1 MSQFCHIVLLK
12 FKPDTS
18 DVQIQEIFHM
28 LESLKKDD
36 KIPGLMSYSGGKYSS
51 PEGLNKDYTHA
62 FTMIF
67 NDEASRNDYFPHH
80 EHVKVKDVIIS
91 LVDDVI
97 AFDYAV

>member
-1 MSQFCHIVLLK
+1 MK
-12 FKPDTS
+12 FKPDAS
-18 DVQIQEIFHM
+18 DVQIQTVFDM

-36 KIPGLMSYSGGKYSS
+36 KIPGLLSYSGGKYSS

-67 NDEASRNDYFPHH
+67 HDEGSRNDYFPHH
-80 EHVKVKDVIIS
+80 EHIKVKDVIIS
-91 LVDDVI
+91 LVYDVI

>member
-1 MSQFCHIVLLK
+1 MK
-12 FKPDTS
+12 FKPDAS
-18 DVQIQEIFHM
+18 DVQIQTVFDL
-28 LESLKKDD
+28 LEALKKDD
-36 KIPGLMSYSGGKYSS
+36 KIPGLLSYSGGKYSS

-67 NDEASRNDYFPHH
+67 HDEGSRNDYFPHH
-80 EHVKVKDVIIS
+80 EHIKVKDIIIS